1 MHALIVT
8 MAKIQDVDIPT
19 YDGLKLKGTFY
30 SVGAK
35 KPCII
40 LSSGVSSNGLF
51 QLLEF

>member
-1 MHALIVT
+1 

-40 LSSGVSSNGLF
+40 LSSGVGTLNMPAA
-51 QLLEF
+51 

>member
-1 MHALIVT
+1 
-8 MAKIQDVDIPT
+8 MANIQDVDIPT

-35 KPCII
+35 KPIII
-40 LSSGVSSNGLF
+40 LTSGVSNNGLC